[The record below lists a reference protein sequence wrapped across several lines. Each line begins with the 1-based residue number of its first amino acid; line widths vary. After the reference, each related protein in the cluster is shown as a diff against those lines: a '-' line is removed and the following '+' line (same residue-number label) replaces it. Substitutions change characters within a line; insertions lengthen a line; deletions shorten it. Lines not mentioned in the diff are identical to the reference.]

1 MNSPIGWIGGKR
13 SLRATILDRFPND
26 GVGRYIEVFFGAG
39 WVFFGREKH
48 PGQLEVINDKDG
60 QLVNL
65 WRCIKYHRAA
75 LQEELDWLLS
85 SREIFQDALSQIHAV
100 GLTDIQRAA
109 RYFYLIKT
117 SFGCDKCTFATS
129 SKSIQSTLDYL
140 AKVQERLKGVVIENR
155 DFDPILKTYD
165 RADALF
171 YLDPPYLGTE
181 HYYGGSSSTF
191 AKEDHVRRAAALKK
205 IKGRFI
211 LSYNDDVYIRK
222 LYEGWCS
229 VESVKRRNLL
239 SGAGK
244 NQKNFA
250 ELIIRNY

>member
-13 SLRATILDRFPND
+13 SLRATILERFPKD

-48 PGQLEVINDKDG
+48 LGQLEVINDKDG

-75 LQEELDWLLS
+75 LQEELAWILS
-85 SREIFQDALSQIHAV
+85 SRETFQNALSQV
-100 GLTDIQRAA
+100 YVSGLTDIQRAA

-117 SFGCDKCTFATS
+117 SFGCDKCTFATAG
-129 SKSIQSTLDYL
+129 KSIQTSLDYL
-140 AKVQERLKGVVIENR
+140 TKVQERLKGVIIENR

-165 RADALF
+165 RIDALF

-181 HYYGGSSSTF
+181 HYYDSSSTF
-191 AKEDHVRRAAALKK
+191 VEEDHARLAAALKK
-205 IKGRFI
+205 LKGRFV
-211 LSYNDDVYIRK
+211 LSYNDDPYIRK

-229 VESVKRRNLL
+229 VESIERRNLL